1 MAWLRSIKSK
11 LVVFAMMATLIPSL
25 GLGLLSFR
33 QNEAQISDNVTR
45 ELRAMTNYASRE
57 IKLWIDKRVHE
68 VHVTSTSNV
77 VIDGLSA
84 ISRPEES
91 LPGGNPQALAHYLR
105 SVQGKLDTI
114 LELTVVDATGKVVAS
129 STQAPARV
137 TLPKDW
143 PQSSLTEGLVIAPP
157 RWNTGY
163 ATATLS
169 VAVPVLSY
177 DDLLMGALVAV
188 LDLHG
193 LQPRLKSAI
202 KSPSGEVILLDSDG
216 RALASSQNDTDK
228 LQQLDPS
235 VLRHLLAQPGN
246 SMAFQGL
253 THRNVIG
260 LAEVSA
266 EPGVTIV
273 AELDRAAVYGKWI
286 ELRNMFLGLVGA
298 LVLVVAAVA
307 FQMGRSIV
315 VPLQRLIRAADRIA
329 GGDLEVRLSAKR
341 NDELGRLTVVFD
353 QMADRLRQSH
363 AEIMAANEAMQ
374 QQNQVLETL
383 SITDSLTGLYN
394 RSKLDAILADEL
406 ARFKRTQRQFALL
419 MLDIDH
425 FKTLNDTHGH
435 ITGDEILRSV
445 ARILLQSVR
454 SIDYAAR
461 YGGDELIIILVDTSA
476 DLAAKTAERIRSQVE
491 NAQYGNNGSTIA
503 VTVSIGIA
511 QCQPDDMTPTAVF
524 ARADQALYQAKR
536 AGRNRHIAIINPGLS
551 TAPTA
556 CPSRLPPAY

>member
-84 ISRPEES
+84 ISRPGES

-177 DDLLMGALVAV
+177 DNLLMGALVAV

-216 RALASSQNDTDK
+216 RALASSQTGTDK
-228 LQQLDPS
+228 LLQLDPS

-273 AELDRAAVYGKWI
+273 AELDRAAVYGIWI

-476 DLAAKTAERIRSQVE
+476 DLAAKTAERICSHVE
-491 NAQYGNNGSTIA
+491 NAQYGTNGSTIA

-536 AGRNRHIAIINPGLS
+536 AGRNRHIAIINPCLS

-556 CPSRLPPAY
+556 CPSGLPPAY

>member
-11 LVVFAMMATLIPSL
+11 IVVFAIMATLIPSL

-45 ELRAMTNYASRE
+45 ELRAMTNYANRE
-57 IKLWIDKRVHE
+57 IELWIDKRVHE
-68 VHVTSTSNV
+68 VHVTSTSNA

-84 ISRPEES
+84 TNRPEAR
-91 LPGGNPQALAHYLR
+91 LPDRNPNALAHYLR

-129 STQAPARV
+129 STEAPARV
-137 TLPKDW
+137 MLPNNW
-143 PQSSLTEGLVIAPP
+143 PQNSLTEGLVIAPP
-157 RWNTGY
+157 HWNMGY

-177 DDLLMGALVAV
+177 DNLLMGALVAV
-188 LDLHG
+188 LDLRS

-216 RALASSQNDTDK
+216 RALASSQTGGHE
-228 LQQLDPS
+228 LPPLDPS

-246 SMAFQGL
+246 SMAFHGL

-315 VPLQRLIRAADRIA
+315 APLQRLIRAADRIA

-353 QMADRLRQSH
+353 EMAERLRQSH

-425 FKTLNDTHGH
+425 FKTLNDTYGH

-476 DLAAKTAERIRSQVE
+476 DLAANTAERIRSHVE
-491 NAQYGNNGSTIA
+491 NVQYSIDGATIA
-503 VTVSIGIA
+503 VTVSIGIV
-511 QCQPDDMTPTAVF
+511 QCQSDDMTPTAVF
-524 ARADQALYQAKR
+524 DRADTALYQAKR
-536 AGRNRHIAIINPGLS
+536 AGRNQ
-551 TAPTA
+551 
-556 CPSRLPPAY
+556 AYGDH

>member
-177 DDLLMGALVAV
+177 DNLLMGALVAV

-253 THRNVIG
+253 THLNVIG

-476 DLAAKTAERIRSQVE
+476 DLAANTAERIRSHVE
-491 NAQYGNNGSTIA
+491 NVQYSIDGATIA
-503 VTVSIGIA
+503 VTVSIGIV
-511 QCQPDDMTPTAVF
+511 QCQSDDMTPTAVF
-524 ARADQALYQAKR
+524 DRADKALYQAKR
-536 AGRNRHIAIINPGLS
+536 AGRNQ
-551 TAPTA
+551 
-556 CPSRLPPAY
+556 AYSDH

>member
-11 LVVFAMMATLIPSL
+11 IVVFAMMATLIPSL

-45 ELRAMTNYASRE
+45 ELRAMTNYANRE
-57 IKLWIDKRVHE
+57 IELWIDKRVHE
-68 VHVTSTSNV
+68 VHVTSTSNA
-77 VIDGLSA
+77 VIDSLSA
-84 ISRPEES
+84 PARPARPAAS
-91 LPGGNPQALAHYLR
+91 LTDRNPQALAHYLR

-129 STQAPARV
+129 STEAPARV
-137 TLPKDW
+137 ALPNNW
-143 PQSSLTEGLVIAPP
+143 PQNSLTEGLVIAPP
-157 RWNTGY
+157 RWNSAY

-177 DDLLMGALVAV
+177 DNLLMGALVAV
-188 LDLHG
+188 LDLHS

-202 KSPSGEVILLDSDG
+202 KSPSGEVILLDADG
-216 RALASSQNDTDK
+216 RALASSQTGTDK
-228 LQQLDPS
+228 LLPLDSS

-253 THRNVIG
+253 AHRDVIG

-266 EPGVTIV
+266 EPGITIV

-298 LVLVVAAVA
+298 LVLVVAAAA

-315 VPLQRLIRAADRIA
+315 APLQRLIRAADRIA

-353 QMADRLRQSH
+353 QMAERLRQSH

-425 FKTLNDTHGH
+425 FKTLNDTYGH

-461 YGGDELIIILVDTSA
+461 YGGDELIIILVDTSV
-476 DLAAKTAERIRSQVE
+476 DLAAKTAERIRSHVE
-491 NAQYGNNGSTIA
+491 NAQYNTNGSTIT
-503 VTVSIGIA
+503 VTVSIGIV
-511 QCQPDDMTPTAVF
+511 QCQPDDITPTAVF
-524 ARADQALYQAKR
+524 ARADKALYQAKR
-536 AGRNRHIAIINPGLS
+536 AGRNRHIAIINP
-551 TAPTA
+551 
-556 CPSRLPPAY
+556 

>member
-1 MAWLRSIKSK
+1 MSWLRSIKSK
-11 LVVFAMMATLIPSL
+11 IVVFAMMATLIPSL

-45 ELRAMTNYASRE
+45 ELRAMTSYASRE
-57 IKLWIDKRVHE
+57 VELWIDKRVHE
-68 VHVTSTSNV
+68 VHVTSTSSA

-84 ISRPEES
+84 VNHPETS
-91 LPGGNPQALAHYLR
+91 LPGRNPQALAHYLR
-105 SVQGKLDTI
+105 SVQVKLDTI

-129 STQAPARV
+129 SAEMPVTV
-137 TLPKDW
+137 TLPDDW

-157 RWNTGY
+157 HWDKGY

-177 DDLLMGALVAV
+177 DNLLMGALVAV
-188 LDLHG
+188 LDLHS
-193 LQPRLKSAI
+193 LQPRLKSEI
-202 KSPSGEVILLDSDG
+202 KSPPGEVILLDSDG
-216 RALASSQNDTDK
+216 RALVSSQAGTGK
-228 LQQLDPS
+228 LPQLDPS
-235 VLRHLLAQPGN
+235 VLRYLLAQPGN
-246 SMAFQGL
+246 SVAFHGL

-266 EPGVTIV
+266 EPGVVIV
-273 AELDRAAVYGKWI
+273 AELDRAAVYGQWI

-307 FQMGRSIV
+307 FQLGRSIV
-315 VPLQRLIRAADRIA
+315 APLQRLIRAADRIA

-394 RSKLDAILADEL
+394 RSKLDAILTDEL

-425 FKTLNDTHGH
+425 FKTLNDTYGH
-435 ITGDEILRSV
+435 VTGDEILQSV

-476 DLAAKTAERIRSQVE
+476 DLAAKTAERIRSHVE
-491 NAQYGNNGSTIA
+491 NAQYDANGSTIA
-503 VTVSIGIA
+503 VTVSIGIV
-511 QCQPDDMTPTAVF
+511 QCQLDDMTPTAVF
-524 ARADQALYQAKR
+524 TRADKALYQAKR
-536 AGRNRHIAIINPGLS
+536 AGRNQAYIAH
-551 TAPTA
+551 
-556 CPSRLPPAY
+556 

>member
-11 LVVFAMMATLIPSL
+11 IVVFAMMATLIPSL

-45 ELRAMTNYASRE
+45 ELRAMTSYASRE
-57 IKLWIDKRVHE
+57 IELWIDKRVHE
-68 VHVTSTSNV
+68 VHVTSTSSA
-77 VIDGLSA
+77 VIDGLS
-84 ISRPEES
+84 SVDHPETS

-105 SVQGKLDTI
+105 SVQAKLDTI

-129 STQAPARV
+129 SAETPATV
-137 TLPKDW
+137 KLPDDW

-157 RWNTGY
+157 HWDKGY

-177 DDLLMGALVAV
+177 DNLLMGALVAV
-188 LDLHG
+188 LDLHS
-193 LQPRLKSAI
+193 LQPRLKSAT
-202 KSPSGEVILLDSDG
+202 KSPPGEVILLDSDG
-216 RALASSQNDTDK
+216 RALASSQAGADK
-228 LQQLDPS
+228 LPQLDPS
-235 VLRHLLAQPGN
+235 VLRYLLAQPGS
-246 SMAFQGL
+246 SMAFHGL

-266 EPGVTIV
+266 EPGVIIV
-273 AELDRAAVYGKWI
+273 AELDRAAVYGQWI

-307 FQMGRSIV
+307 FQLGRSIV
-315 VPLQRLIRAADRIA
+315 APLQRLIRAADRIA

-374 QQNQVLETL
+374 QQNHVLERL

-394 RSKLDAILADEL
+394 RNKLDAILIDEL
-406 ARFKRTQRQFALL
+406 ARFKRTRRQFALL

-435 ITGDEILRSV
+435 IAGDEILRNV
-445 ARILLQSVR
+445 ARILLQSIR

-476 DLAAKTAERIRSQVE
+476 DLAAKTAERIRSHVE
-491 NAQYGNNGSTIA
+491 NAQYGANGSTIA
-503 VTVSIGIA
+503 VTVSIGIV
-511 QCQPDDMTPTAVF
+511 QCQLDDMTPTAVF
-524 ARADQALYQAKR
+524 ARADKALYQAKR
-536 AGRNRHIAIINPGLS
+536 AGRNRHIAIINP
-551 TAPTA
+551 
-556 CPSRLPPAY
+556 